1 MMRRAMY
8 GAVAFM
14 ALALVLFGTYRHVS
28 AQGESNLGNFPAS
41 APISHKTPISHKAPI
56 SEITGDP
63 PAPINEV
70 LVQTYFVHGTQG
82 GTSFDA
88 GEYTAV
94 DSPLT
99 VQCLSTTCTIVADMW
114 VQTGNAIVT
123 SNNYAVCLYVDGSPV
138 SNLPV
143 GTPDGSNGCH
153 YTEDTPADRTFIEA
167 GEEDLLS
174 GVGAGAHTVQTFLG
188 TNGGTPVYYYNISYR
203 VYEP

>member
-28 AQGESNLGNFPAS
+28 AQGESNRGNPPAS
-41 APISHKTPISHKAPI
+41 APFAHKALISHKAPI
-56 SEITGDP
+56 SEITGDTP
-63 PAPINEV
+63 VAPINEV

-82 GTSFDA
+82 GTSF
-88 GEYTAV
+88 GSLEYTAV

-114 VQTGNAIVT
+114 VQTGGTNT
-123 SNNYAVCLYVDGSPV
+123 PSNNYAVCLYVDDVPV
-138 SNLPV
+138 S
-143 GTPDGSNGCH
+143 TSDGSNGCH
-153 YTEDTPADRTFIEA
+153 YTEDTPSDYTFIEA
-167 GEEDLLS
+167 GEENLLS
-174 GVGAGAHTVQTFLG
+174 GVGAGSHTVQTFLWP
-188 TNGGTPVYYYNISYR
+188 TNGTPVFNYNISYR